1 MDRPSR
7 LDVIAGGAV
16 TVVVLT
22 GVWIALAGRLDAQDL
37 VGGASAA
44 GLAAVVGFFV
54 SQKGR
59 ALPSLRRRDAR
70 LIATFPWQVVVETA
84 QVFGLAARKLTGKA
98 VAGGSWAHTPV
109 DVGGGGW
116 RSARRDSV
124 VTALLSVAPGT
135 VVVDIDADSGVA
147 LVHRLGERSRAGQ
160 R

>member
-70 LIATFPWQVVVETA
+70 LIATFPWQVVVKRRR
-84 QVFGLAARKLTGKA
+84 F
-98 VAGGSWAHTPV
+98 S
-109 DVGGGGW
+109 GW
-116 RSARRDSV
+116 
-124 VTALLSVAPGT
+124 L
-135 VVVDIDADSGVA
+135 
-147 LVHRLGERSRAGQ
+147 RAS
-160 R
+160 